1 MSWTILRKKAREQK
15 GQRTVHLCTKAE
27 NHRKTLVLLR
37 DGGFLAE
44 DWALHFSASIRP
56 GSESLFQ

>member
-1 MSWTILRKKAREQK
+1 MVVHLPKS
-15 GQRTVHLCTKAE
+15 QRTVHMCTKAE

-37 DGGFLAE
+37 DGGFLVE
-44 DWALHFSASIRP
+44 DRALDWPASNRP

>member
-1 MSWTILRKKAREQK
+1 MVVHLPKS
-15 GQRTVHLCTKAE
+15 QRTVHMCTKAE

-37 DGGFLAE
+37 DGGFLVE
-44 DWALHFSASIRP
+44 DWALDFSASIRP